1 MKVDLDGV
9 ENLGILVKQDPV
21 FFTED
26 ILGKKLWST
35 QAKILRSVCTNPR
48 TAVRSCH
55 GIGKTYTA
63 ALTILWYLFS
73 HERAIVLSTAPTW
86 RQVEKLIWKEIR
98 SAYREAVFPLGG
110 DLMPKS
116 PELHI
121 TQDEWYAAGLS
132 TNEPSRFQGFHE
144 EYILVVV
151 DEAAGVNPLIFEAIE
166 GVLTSAGARLLLIGN
181 PTGIGG
187 PFYDAFAR
195 PGYNAIHVSAFDT
208 PNFTTFGITPEDI
221 TSGEWESKITG
232 ALPFPRLIT
241 PAWVADRYRAWGPD
255 SVPYQV
261 RVMGNF
267 PTQGDDTLIPLLW
280 IELAME
286 RWEETE
292 PGEPVEI
299 GVDVAAYGTDKTV
312 IAVRR
317 GQRIERLEV
326 YSKKSTTETAG
337 LTKRAADGYDTRAL
351 KVDEIGIGRGVVDTL
366 QDDGF
371 EDVGVNVSDRSNDPE
386 RFFNLRS
393 ELWWNLRDRLDPDT
407 AQNPDPIA
415 LPPDDELLAE
425 LAAVKY
431 KLTGRGQVQIES
443 KEDMKK
449 RLGRSPDRADA
460 VVLALAPY
468 DRGGFALSGGST
480 ISSGLFEKNGN
491 GGGFSWR

>member
-1 MKVDLDGV
+1 MKKNKLKRR
-9 ENLGILVKQDPV
+9 LKRRLSSDPV
-21 FFTED
+21 FFVNNV
-26 ILGKKLWST
+26 LGKELWPV
-35 QAKILRSVCTNPR
+35 QADILRSVESRTR

-63 ALTILWYLFS
+63 AMTILWFLYA
-73 HERAIVLSTAPTW
+73 HRKAIVLSTAPTW

-98 SAYREAVFPLGG
+98 SAYRESVFPLGG
-110 DLMPKS
+110 NLLPKS
-116 PELHI
+116 PELHLI
-121 TQDEWYAAGLS
+121 QDEWYAAGLS
-132 TNEPSRFQGFHE
+132 TNEPDRFQGFHE
-144 EYILVVV
+144 EHILVVV
-151 DEAAGVNPLIFEAIE
+151 DEAAGVDIGIFEAIE
-166 GVLTSAGARLLLIGN
+166 GVLTSDGARLLLIGN

-208 PNFTTFGITPEDI
+208 PNFTGFGITPDDI
-221 TSGEWESKITG
+221 ASGEWEGKVTG
-232 ALPFPRLIT
+232 PLPFPRLIT
-241 PAWVADRYRAWGPD
+241 PSWVADRYRAWGPD

-292 PGEPVEI
+292 PGDPVEI
-299 GVDVAAYGTDKTV
+299 GVDIAAYGTDKTV

-317 GQRIERLEV
+317 GRRIEPLQV
-326 YSKKSTTETAG
+326 YSEKSTTETAG
-337 LTKRAADGYDTRAL
+337 LTKRTAEDYDTRTI
-351 KVDEIGIGRGVVDTL
+351 KVDAIGIGCGVADRL
-366 QDDGF
+366 EEEGF
-371 EDVGVNVSDRSNDPE
+371 DNVGVNVAEHSGDPE

-393 ELWWNLRDRLDPDT
+393 ELWWNLRDRLDPDVT
-407 AQNPDPIA
+407 RNPDPIA

-431 KLTGRGQVQIES
+431 KLTGRGQVQIEP
-443 KEDMKK
+443 KADMKK
-449 RLGRSPDRADA
+449 RLGHSPDRADA
-460 VVLALAPY
+460 VVLALAPHN
-468 DRGGFALSGGST
+468 RGGFALSGGST
-480 ISSGLFEKNGN
+480 ISSGLFEKNEI

>member
-1 MKVDLDGV
+1 MKKNELKRR
-9 ENLGILVKQDPV
+9 LKCRLSSDPV
-21 FFTED
+21 FFVNKV
-26 ILGKKLWST
+26 LGKELWPV
-35 QAKILRSVCTNPR
+35 QADILRSVESRTR

-63 ALTILWYLFS
+63 AMTILWFLYA
-73 HERAIVLSTAPTW
+73 HRKAIVLSTAPTW

-98 SAYREAVFPLGG
+98 SAYRESVFPLGG
-110 DLMPKS
+110 NLLPKS
-116 PELHI
+116 PELHLI
-121 TQDEWYAAGLS
+121 QDEWYAAGLS
-132 TNEPSRFQGFHE
+132 TNEPDRFQGFHE
-144 EYILVVV
+144 EHILVVV
-151 DEAAGVNPLIFEAIE
+151 DEAAGVDIGIFEAIE
-166 GVLTSAGARLLLIGN
+166 GVLTSDGARLLLIGN

-208 PNFTTFGITPEDI
+208 PNFTGFGITPDDI
-221 TSGEWESKITG
+221 ASGEWEGKVTG
-232 ALPFPRLIT
+232 PLPFPRLIT
-241 PAWVADRYRAWGPD
+241 PSWVADRYRAWGPD

-292 PGEPVEI
+292 PGDPVEI
-299 GVDVAAYGTDKTV
+299 GVDIAAYGTDKTV

-317 GQRIERLEV
+317 GRRIEPLQV
-326 YSKKSTTETAG
+326 YSEKSTTETAG
-337 LTKRAADGYDTRAL
+337 LTKRTAEDYDTRTI
-351 KVDEIGIGRGVVDTL
+351 KVDAIGIGCGVADRL
-366 QDDGF
+366 EEEGF
-371 EDVGVNVSDRSNDPE
+371 DNVGVNVAEHSGDPE

-393 ELWWNLRDRLDPDT
+393 ELWWNLRDRLDPDVT
-407 AQNPDPIA
+407 RNPDPIA

-431 KLTGRGQVQIES
+431 KLTGRGQVQIEP
-443 KEDMKK
+443 KADMKK
-449 RLGRSPDRADA
+449 RLGHSPDRADA
-460 VVLALAPY
+460 VVLALAPHN
-468 DRGGFALSGGST
+468 RGGFALSGGST
-480 ISSGLFEKNGN
+480 ISSGLFEKNEI